1 MLKLNPQPSVFK
13 VYATGHTGQR
23 RDGLEE
29 HGALI
34 TRRHPDDPPGWGS
47 SQLTSQKMEVGEDC
61 QGSYC
66 FKNC

>member
-1 MLKLNPQPSVFK
+1 MPL
-13 VYATGHTGQR
+13 ATGGIGHTGQR
-23 RDGLEE
+23 LDGLEE
-29 HGALI
+29 HGPLI
-34 TRRHPDDPPGWGS
+34 MRRHRDDPPGWGGS